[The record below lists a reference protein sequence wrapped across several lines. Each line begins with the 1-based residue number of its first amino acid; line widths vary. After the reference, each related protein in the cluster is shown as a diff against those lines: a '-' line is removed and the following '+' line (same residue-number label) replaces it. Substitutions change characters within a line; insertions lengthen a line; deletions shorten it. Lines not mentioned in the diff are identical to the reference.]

1 MTSSQ
6 LKRSILHTMLIQEL
20 ISDSLPKTGL
30 IFGFGKKFAFISL
43 WTKRP
48 SLLDFLL
55 FSFATRQN
63 GFGKKFAF
71 ISLWTKRPSLLDFL
85 LFSFATRQN
94 DFRHPRTEFGPI
106 HRSKIATF

>member
-30 IFGFGKKFAFISL
+30 TIFGFGKKFAFL
-43 WTKRP
+43 
-48 SLLDFLL
+48 
-55 FSFATRQN
+55 
-63 GFGKKFAF
+63 
-71 ISLWTKRPSLLDFL
+71 SLWTKRPSLLDFL